1 MQPRGTVARVGP
13 DERGPASAVADRRP
27 RMRHDLLLCRG
38 GTAAA
43 PRRRHSAP
51 RALPDEVRPL
61 RARPR
66 PEERARTTITIR
78 KNRGERKDRREKLFS
93 AFSALSAVFS
103 SYRKSQVGAA
113 AAAVGAVVQRQRAAV
128 GFGDLTA
135 QHEADAGSTRFG
147 GEEGHEQV
155 RRVGQPR
162 SLIVDPQ
169 LETAAL
175 AFPADRDA
183 ATGL

>member
-78 KNRGERKDRREKLFS
+78 KKPGRTQRSQRKIVLGVL
-93 AFSALSAVFS
+93 SAL
-103 SYRKSQVGAA
+103 
-113 AAAVGAVVQRQRAAV
+113 
-128 GFGDLTA
+128 
-135 QHEADAGSTRFG
+135 
-147 GEEGHEQV
+147 
-155 RRVGQPR
+155 
-162 SLIVDPQ
+162 
-169 LETAAL
+169 
-175 AFPADRDA
+175 
-183 ATGL
+183 